1 MTGAPAQP
9 QAGPPQAGPP
19 QAEPP
24 QAEPPQAE
32 PPRPGPPSRLPRPA
46 VTVPLR
52 RFLATEVGSGLLLIA
67 ATVVALLWAN
77 SPFGDGYERL
87 WTTEAGVR
95 IGAADLTMDLRHWV
109 DDGLMAL
116 FFLVVGLE
124 VTRELAVGELR
135 DRRTVGVPVLAA
147 LGGMVLPALIF
158 TAVNAG
164 GAGARGWGIAMATD
178 IAFVLGALALLGP
191 RCPDQLRLFLL
202 TVAIVDDIG
211 AILVIAVFYS
221 DELALGPLLAAV
233 VLVGALV
240 ALRFLRIWRS
250 PAYVAVGLALWLAV
264 YESGVHATIA
274 GVLVGLLIA
283 TRAPAPPTEID
294 PYARALAEDPATPE
308 QARLTRLAATAT
320 ISPNERIQYAL
331 HPWTSYLIVP
341 LFALANA
348 GVRLDAETLRQS
360 ATSPVTLGIVV
371 ALVVGKSIGI
381 SGSTLLAL
389 RLRIGVLPGE
399 IRRGQLVGG
408 ATLAGI
414 GFTVALFIADLAFAD
429 AALREQAVI
438 GVLAGSLL
446 AALLGGTIFRL
457 LGDRGGIC
465 APPGT
470 VPALPTLPPHEPA
483 P

>member
-1 MTGAPAQP
+1 MTAVT
-9 QAGPPQAGPP
+9 
-19 QAEPP
+19 
-24 QAEPPQAE
+24 
-32 PPRPGPPSRLPRPA
+32 PPRPGPPSRLPRPG

-52 RFLATEVGSGLLLIA
+52 RFLATEVGSGLLLVA
-67 ATVVALLWAN
+67 ATAAALLWAN
-77 SPFGDGYERL
+77 SPFGDSYERF
-87 WTTEAGVR
+87 WSTEAGIWV
-95 IGAADLTMDLRHWV
+95 GTAELTMDLRHWV

-124 VTRELAVGELR
+124 VTREITVGELR

-147 LGGMVLPALIF
+147 LGGMAMPALIYL
-158 TAVNAG
+158 AINAG
-164 GAGARGWGIAMATD
+164 GPGADGWGIAMATD

-221 DELALGPLLAAV
+221 DDLSVTPLLAAAA
-233 VLVGALV
+233 LVGALV
-240 ALRFLRIWRS
+240 VLRWMRIWRS

-264 YESGVHATIA
+264 HESGVHATIA
-274 GVLVGLLIA
+274 GVLFGLLIA
-283 TRAPAPPTEID
+283 TRAPAPSTEID

-320 ISPNERIQYAL
+320 VSPNERIQYAL

-348 GVRLDAETLRQS
+348 GVRLDGETLRQA
-360 ATSPVTLGIVV
+360 ATSPVTIGIVI
-371 ALVVGKSIGI
+371 ALVVGKSVGVA
-381 SGSTLLAL
+381 GSTLLAL
-389 RLRIGVLPGE
+389 RLRLGVLPGD

-414 GFTVALFIADLAFAD
+414 GFTVALFITDLAFTD
-429 AALREQAVI
+429 PALREQAVV

-446 AALLGGTIFRL
+446 AAVLGAAVFRF
-457 LGDRGGIC
+457 LGDRGGVC
-465 APPGT
+465 APPGAAADIP
-470 VPALPTLPPHEPA
+470 VLPPRPWYEPA